1 MARHS
6 SPGVGAELLD
16 PGHRVGN
23 AGEVT
28 DPDSLKAADRRL
40 QAAQLAADADTLDQL
55 LDDRLVFT
63 GPDGSLYS
71 KHDDLELQRSGQQ
84 RLTEVTEEELTAVV
98 VGDTGVTWFRGRLV
112 GRFKD
117 EEFTAHVRY
126 TRTWINTVEGW
137 RLLAAH
143 VSQAA

>member
-1 MARHS
+1 M
-6 SPGVGAELLD
+6 
-16 PGHRVGN
+16 
-23 AGEVT
+23 T
-28 DPDSLKAADRRL
+28 DADSLKAVDRRL
-40 QAAQLAADADTLDQL
+40 QAAQLAADAGTLDQL

-84 RLTEVTEEELTAVV
+84 RLTEVTEEELTAVA
-98 VGDTGVTWFRGRLV
+98 VGETGVTWFRGTLA
-112 GRFKD
+112 GWFMDK
-117 EEFTAHVRY
+117 EFIAHVRY
-126 TRTWINTVEGW
+126 TRTWIYTATGW